1 MEVNNENKIEL
12 SPITLEICNRL
23 EEYKSNI
30 KRDMVVGEDKIIS
43 GVNIV
48 EEIIKEMNPSKV
60 EDEIIDKIDAIIQ
73 KYEMKKERKMQ
84 VINNYVRCG
93 FVYAVMIVGS
103 YIITNIEDNNTK
115 KSKRKVKNVCL

>member
-84 VINNYVRCG
+84 VINNYVRSG
-93 FVYAVMIVGS
+93 ILYGEMIVGG
-103 YIITNIEDNNTK
+103 YVIMHIMHKDDK
-115 KSKRKVKNVCL
+115 KVKKLQKK

>member
-73 KYEMKKERKMQ
+73 KYEMKKERKMH

-93 FVYAVMIVGS
+93 IVYAEMIVGS

>member
-84 VINNYVRCG
+84 VINNYNEYR
-93 FVYAVMIVGS
+93 
-103 YIITNIEDNNTK
+103 
-115 KSKRKVKNVCL
+115 R